1 MTGWLPGWIGKKFHG
16 VKNAD
21 MIKHLLVL
29 LRRRSIHNK
38 VVFKYVAGHSG
49 EIGNEA
55 ADVSLVW
62 DLHFWI
68 LLIKTR
74 VWQEEG
80 P

>member
-1 MTGWLPGWIGKKFHG
+1 MTGWLPGWMKKDFHG

-29 LRRRSIHNK
+29 LRRRPIHNK

-55 ADVSLVW
+55 ADVSFVW
-62 DLHFWI
+62 VLRF
-68 LLIKTR
+68 
-74 VWQEEG
+74 
-80 P
+80 